1 MSWMGKLQEERS
13 AETRQRLVDATVD
26 CLFERGYASTTTAE
40 IALRAG
46 LSKGAQIYHFPKKDD
61 LVVAALEYLFA
72 QRLAASREIVKA
84 LKGDRKQRLAMIID
98 TLWPAYAG
106 PTFYAW
112 LELAVASRT
121 DLALRE
127 AVRSATE
134 KYSAGILTLWREALE
149 ASTGDA
155 RRYAQVEQIVNGQM
169 AASAL
174 NHMLMGGEGG
184 GAGPTMEFRNILKD
198 IGAFLLER

>member
-1 MSWMGKLQEERS
+1 MGKLQEERS

-72 QRLAASREIVKA
+72 QRLAASREIVRA

-98 TLWPAYAG
+98 TLWPAYTG

-121 DLALRE
+121 DLALQQ

-134 KYSAGILTLWREALE
+134 KYSAGILTLWQEALE
-149 ASTGDA
+149 VSTADA

-174 NHMLMGGEGG
+174 NHMIMGGEE
-184 GAGPTMEFRNILKD
+184 GAGPKMEFRNVLKE
-198 IGAFLLER
+198 IGTFLLER